1 MATAKRKSSYNYNR
15 VVIKPKKFIF
25 NGLNYASIFDAEFY
39 AKSNPDVATRYNSEA
54 LLFNHFI
61 NYGMREGRKPSAN
74 FDIYEYKANHPEL
87 KDEFCVP
94 DYEDILKYYEHY
106 LKNN

>member
-1 MATAKRKSSYNYNR
+1 MATAKRKSSYNYYNKT
-15 VVIKPKKFIF
+15 VVKPVVGKYIY

-39 AKSNPDVATRYNSEA
+39 AKSNPDVAGRYNTKG

-61 NYGMREGRKPSAN
+61 NYGMKEGRKPSVN
-74 FDIYEYKANHPEL
+74 FDIYEYKDIHPEL
-87 KDEFCVP
+87 KEEFG
-94 DYEDILKYYEHY
+94 DDILAYYEYY

>member
-1 MATAKRKSSYNYNR
+1 MATVKRKSSYNYNR
-15 VVIKPKKFIF
+15 VVVKPKKFIF

-39 AKSNPDVATRYNSEA
+39 AKQNPDVAAKYNNSEG

-61 NYGMREGRKPSAN
+61 NYGMKEGRKPSAN
-74 FDIYEYKANHPEL
+74 FDIYEYKNIHPEL
-87 KDEFCVP
+87 KEEFG
-94 DYEDILKYYEHY
+94 DDILAYYEYY